1 MILPYAST
9 VSLHCRQGLQVPDT
23 AITWKWEPGGTGATT
38 AVKYGTSGT
47 YPVRLQASNLLGCS
61 GNTSKDILVPP
72 SPVITVQQDPVI
84 PVGGSI
90 ALPVNYTG
98 DIVSWNWVP
107 ATALSCDDCP
117 NPVASPKYTTKYVVQ
132 VTDSYGCT
140 SSQGITVNVL
150 CNDKNYFVPNTF
162 SPNSDGHNDRFYPRG
177 SNITRINSMRIFNRW
192 GELLF
197 ERRNFA
203 ANDPAAGWDGT
214 AKGKPANP
222 DVYIYMI
229 EFICENAAIVPFRG
243 NVMLMR

>member
-1 MILPYAST
+1 
-9 VSLHCRQGLQVPDT
+9 
-23 AITWKWEPGGTGATT
+23 
-38 AVKYGTSGT
+38 
-47 YPVRLQASNLLGCS
+47 
-61 GNTSKDILVPP
+61 
-72 SPVITVQQDPVI
+72 VI

-90 ALPVNYTG
+90 ALPVTYTG
-98 DIVSWNWVP
+98 DILSWSWAP
-107 ATALSCDDCP
+107 AATLSCDDCP
-117 NPVASPKYTTKYVVQ
+117 NPVASPKYTTKYMVQ

-177 SNITRINSMRIFNRW
+177 SNITRIHSMRVFNRW
-192 GELLF
+192 GELMF

-214 AKGKPANP
+214 AKGKAANP
-222 DVYIYMI
+222 DVYIYVI